1 MPSLQDLGQAIASH
15 PNRIKMIFLGFDLW
29 LEVLGSGKVATAL
42 FRKGGVPTSEDEAIK
57 TAKVPLM
64 AVGGTM
70 VIAVDLTLPADGFR
84 LAP

>member
-1 MPSLQDLGQAIASH
+1 MPSVQDLGQAISRH
-15 PNRIKMIFLGFDLW
+15 PNPVKMIFLGFDLW

-42 FRKGGVPTSEDEAIK
+42 FKKGGLPTTEEELIK

-70 VIAVDLTLPADGFR
+70 VISVDMTLPPDGFR

>member
-1 MPSLQDLGQAIASH
+1 MPSLQDLGQAIAHH

-42 FRKGGVPTSEDEAIK
+42 FKKGGLPTSEEEPIK
-57 TAKVPLM
+57 TAKIPLM
-64 AVGGTM
+64 AVGGSM
-70 VIAVDLTLPADGFR
+70 VITVDLTLPADGFR

>member
-1 MPSLQDLGQAIASH
+1 MPSLQDLGHAIAKH
-15 PNRIKMIFLGFDLW
+15 PNPIRMIFLGFDLW
-29 LEVLGSGKVATAL
+29 LEVLGSGKVKTAL
-42 FRKGGVPTSEDEAIK
+42 FKKGGLPTSEEDPVK
-57 TAKVPLM
+57 SAKVPLM